1 MKEWLIKHT
10 VEIAIVFI
18 IAGIVGL
25 GVIAV
30 NFKPQRPAAVIT
42 ELASG
47 KLLNIEIQTGWN
59 TDAILRFDD
68 GSVIKIAYWHVQRRS
83 MKEGR
88 HYIVRHSSIDG
99 LKVIL
104 VKYRDGE
111 QNEKL

>member
-1 MKEWLIKHT
+1 MKEWLIKHAI
-10 VEIAIVFI
+10 EIILVVLIV
-18 IAGIVGL
+18 L
-25 GVIAV
+25 GVFLARKIHKSGIL
-30 NFKPQRPAAVIT
+30 KPPAAVIT

-59 TDAILRFDD
+59 TNAILRFDD

-83 MKEGR
+83 IKEGR

-104 VKYRDGE
+104 VKYRDGDK
-111 QNEKL
+111 Q